1 MCASILR
8 EGQSQGSLEGGFF
21 VNAVILETSTGKFW
35 ECWEDQD
42 GSQQPDHFH
51 ANPPKHHSM
60 SSSLPSKKKNKP
72 NLRML
77 EPYLAPQSFPAA
89 SQSSPRIM
97 LQVSSL
103 QI

>member
-21 VNAVILETSTGKFW
+21 VNAVVLETSTSKFW
-35 ECWEDQD
+35 ECLEDQD
-42 GSQQPDHFH
+42 CSQQPDPFH
-51 ANPPKHHSM
+51 ANPPKHHSVI
-60 SSSLPSKKKNKP
+60 SSLPSKKY
-72 NLRML
+72 LRVL
-77 EPYLAPQSFPAA
+77 EPYIAPQFFPAA
-89 SQSSPRIM
+89 SQNSLGIM